1 MGRES
6 FSNAIYARPFMILVD
21 SSVWIDL
28 FAGKHTKATNYVISA
43 INETQDLCICGPI
56 ITEVLQGI
64 RSDKEYE
71 KVKSILSELIYLPIS
86 KSTFFRSASI
96 YRSIRKNGKTIHSPI
111 DCIIASICLEH
122 EVKLLHNDKDFIV
135 ISQYTSLELAE

>member
-1 MGRES
+1 
-6 FSNAIYARPFMILVD
+6 MILVD

-28 FAGKHTKATNYVISA
+28 FAGKHTKATNYLINA
-43 INETQDLCICGPI
+43 IEESQDLCICGLI

-86 KSTFFRSASI
+86 KNTFFRSASI
-96 YRSIRKNGKTIHSPI
+96 YRSIRKNGKTIRSPI
-111 DCIIASICLEH
+111 GFILASICLEH
-122 EVKLLHNDKDFIV
+122 EVKLLHNDKDFNV
-135 ISQYTSLELAE
+135 IYA

>member
-1 MGRES
+1 
-6 FSNAIYARPFMILVD
+6 MILVD

-28 FAGKHTKATNYVISA
+28 FAGKQTKATNYMLNA
-43 INETQDLCICGPI
+43 IEESQDLCICGLI

-86 KSTFFRSASI
+86 KNTFIRSASI
-96 YRSIRKNGKTIHSPI
+96 YRSIRKNGKTIRSPI

-122 EVKLLHNDKDFIV
+122 EVKLLHNDKDFNA
-135 ISQYTSLELAE
+135 ISQYTSLQFVE